1 MVDVSGL
8 TREYSVSVSILF
20 RSLCA
25 PKVRGE
31 LVSLKR
37 MGVFLSI
44 PFLLFVCALLSALA
58 SKVSRD
64 GDWKY
69 CARSVDNNNNN
80 NKSIN

>member
-1 MVDVSGL
+1 MVAVLGS
-8 TREYSVSVSILF
+8 TRAYSVSVSILF

-44 PFLLFVCALLSALA
+44 PFLLLVCALLSALA
-58 SKVSRD
+58 SKFSRD
-64 GDWKY
+64 CD
-69 CARSVDNNNNN
+69 
-80 NKSIN
+80 